1 MQYFKSL
8 ISWIKMLRIQISI
21 TLDFD
26 RAESLNPK
34 DYNWSLGKLEYMFA
48 PYDILKLP
56 HG

>member
-48 PYDILKLP
+48 PFDILKLP